1 MKQTTNYQRSVQF
14 LNKVFQ
20 YANIDMFNNE
30 LPTPVITIQS
40 SPKSYGHFVADSKA
54 WTIDNGDGTKRGAYE
69 INISAGT
76 LNRPIENI
84 VSTMIHEMV
93 HLYCHINGLHHV
105 SSHRQYHTKVFK
117 AEAEKRGLSISNGGY
132 IGWSVTEPTER
143 ILDFCIEHQL
153 EDIRINRTEYNMLS
167 FIGGGAKS
175 GGNVPTGTTKK
186 GNSFKWICPCC
197 NATVRSTK
205 PTVNI
210 LCGDCG
216 VAFVRA

>member
-20 YANIDMFNNE
+20 YANNDLFENE
-30 LPTPVITIQS
+30 LPVPVITIQS

-84 VSTMIHEMV
+84 VCTMIHEMV
-93 HLYCHINGLHHV
+93 HLYCHIRGLRDTSNGN
-105 SSHRQYHTKVFK
+105 QYHNKTFK
-117 AEAEKRGLSISNGGY
+117 AEAEKRGLNITNGGY

-153 EDIRINRTEYNMLS
+153 EDIRINRTEYNALA
-167 FIGGGAKS
+167 FIGGGSKS
-175 GGNVPTGTTKK
+175 GGNIPTGTVKK

-210 LCGDCG
+210 ICGDCE
-216 VAFVRA
+216 VHFVRA